1 MATIAFCSQETHL
14 PERGMEHQ
22 IIFQFKGEGSLLQS
36 SFQMGVC
43 A

>member
-1 MATIAFCSQETHL
+1 
-14 PERGMEHQ
+14 MEHQ

-43 A
+43 AWERG